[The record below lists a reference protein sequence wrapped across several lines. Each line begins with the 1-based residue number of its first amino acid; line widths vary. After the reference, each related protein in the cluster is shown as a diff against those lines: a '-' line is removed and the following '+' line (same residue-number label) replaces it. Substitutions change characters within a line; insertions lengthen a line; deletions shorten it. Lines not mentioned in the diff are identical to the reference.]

1 MTKEELPKG
10 KLSNII
16 LRVLLESD
24 KYGYEIIEEIKSKT
38 NDSLVVK
45 QPSLYSA
52 LKRMEDQN
60 LISSYWRDSDIG
72 GRRHYYSITDYGK
85 KYAEKWNFDFSI
97 KSSENTSKKS
107 SDNTSNVEEKQQEE
121 QKPTIL
127 KQGNLFDN
135 PKTQKTAI
143 EQEVKEEQIPKT
155 YVQFDL
161 FTKPQVCEPSDEIF
175 DCIKKLRD
183 SADETQDL
191 SENENNS
198 IEALRHKNNEEILTS
213 YESNTYKIDNKTS
226 KNEFFNNF
234 EHKQKSFASQLK
246 SKPMQFDDDYTED
259 YEIDQNTTITTTQTN
274 ELIES
279 DDNNVPIKEQDTT
292 TNFVSFSPI
301 ESNDAV
307 NDETNKNNNA
317 VQFIDLDDI
326 SNNTLDVSNNDDIET
341 DLQEELT
348 KKNEINDITSDINQI
363 EINETVEQQI
373 EHGDEIH
380 TKDGAVVITK
390 HIENI
395 PRVKK
400 ITPTR
405 FEHIKINTQDNII
418 DKKIFEKQ
426 NANFENIQVETP
438 SQNVSNSQSSIVKSD
453 FESLKEYYQSIGIKF
468 GVYEKP
474 RQVKVNKTDN
484 KFTTLIS
491 SITLFSLVL
500 LETILMFAF
509 NIKAQPS
516 WNWLYIV
523 CPLLILGLLCYNVI
537 MAYLNKNNPI
547 KNFMQKLFASWTTL
561 VITVIFC
568 IVILFSINLICGV
581 ELDNI
586 SNLVTTFIYL
596 SLLIINSIP
605 YKVVTDIIN

>member
-1 MTKEELPKG
+1 MTKEELPRG

-38 NDSLVVK
+38 NNSLVVK

-85 KYAEKWNFDFSI
+85 KYAEKWNFDFPAQN
-97 KSSENTSKKS
+97 SENI
-107 SDNTSNVEEKQQEE
+107 SNVEAKQKVE

-135 PKTQKTAI
+135 AKAQKTAT
-143 EQEVKEEQIPKT
+143 EQEVREAQIPKT

-161 FTKPQVCEPSDEIF
+161 FTKPQVCEPSDDVF
-175 DCIKKLRD
+175 DCIKELRD
-183 SADETQDL
+183 SADETPDL
-191 SENENNS
+191 SESENNN

-213 YESNTYKIDNKTS
+213 YESNIYKIDNKTYEN
-226 KNEFFNNF
+226 KFFNNF
-234 EHKQKSFASQLK
+234 GNMQKSFASQLK
-246 SKPMQFDDDYTED
+246 SKPMQFEDDYEENYTAEH
-259 YEIDQNTTITTTQTN
+259 NTTIATIKMDKLTENDNIAQT
-274 ELIES
+274 
-279 DDNNVPIKEQDTT
+279 KEQDTI
-292 TNFVSFSPI
+292 NFVSFSPT
-301 ESNDAV
+301 ESNFAV
-307 NDETNKNNNA
+307 KDETNENNNF
-317 VQFIDLDDI
+317 VQFIDLDDV
-326 SNNTLDVSNNDDIET
+326 SNNTLDTSNNNIET
-341 DLQEELT
+341 DSQEEL
-348 KKNEINDITSDINQI
+348 KINDEINDNISDINKT
-363 EINETVEQQI
+363 EINETIEQPT
-373 EHGDEIH
+373 EHSDEIH
-380 TKDGAVVITK
+380 KKDGAVVITK

-405 FEHIKINTQDNII
+405 FEHIKVNTQDNII

-426 NANFENIQVETP
+426 NTDYEDTQVGISIQD
-438 SQNVSNSQSSIVKSD
+438 VSYSQSDIVKSD
-453 FESLKEYYQSIGIKF
+453 FESLKEYYQNIGVKF
-468 GVYEKP
+468 GVYTKS
-474 RQVKVNKTDN
+474 RQVKVGKANNKL
-484 KFTTLIS
+484 TTLIS

-500 LETILMFAF
+500 IETILMFAF

-523 CPLLILGLLCYNVI
+523 CPLLVLGLLCYKVV
-537 MAYLNKNNPI
+537 MVYLNKNNPI

-568 IVILFSINLICGV
+568 IVILFSINLICGI

-586 SNLVTTFIYL
+586 STFVTTFIYL
-596 SLLIINSIP
+596 SMLIINFIP
-605 YKVVTDIIN
+605 YKIVTDILN